1 MRHGHAMTRLKT
13 AKVPALHNASE
24 SFSLTGASDADRLA
38 LGKDGHVNNLASFV
52 LSRIF
57 NAELA

>member
-1 MRHGHAMTRLKT
+1 MARLKT

-24 SFSLTGASDADRLA
+24 SLPFAGSSDAGRLA
-38 LGKDGHVNNLASFV
+38 LGKDGHVNNLASFI
-52 LSRIF
+52 LGGIL